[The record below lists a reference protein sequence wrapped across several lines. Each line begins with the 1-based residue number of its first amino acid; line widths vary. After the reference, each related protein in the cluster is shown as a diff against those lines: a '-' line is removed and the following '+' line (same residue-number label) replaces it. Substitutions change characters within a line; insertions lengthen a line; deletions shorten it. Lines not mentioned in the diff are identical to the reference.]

1 MRKLIF
7 LLVSTLLICSCVDG
21 LTKIGLDR
29 LNWSQSMPYGA
40 NIILDGGYILGTS
53 LDAGIVSVGDGPE
66 YDIDINDYTIGYQG
80 EAITDAIDLA
90 MTRNGNTGAN
100 IFIGSGIIDNS
111 NGNEIYIN
119 YTGLVHGVPLRI
131 TGSGLSWYGEGT
143 TIKSPKGMVIG
154 SAFVDGVDGA
164 WLSDFYLLG
173 SVTSPA
179 NIGISCNATAERVNL
194 ERIRIGQYSVGIQF
208 ENYYN
213 NILNNVVVGFCND
226 GSINISGHH
235 NRLHNVIIA
244 QPPDCPDLY
253 GLKITGVSNIINI
266 DIGVAG
272 EDSGSKGI
280 WIVGD
285 SNIVESCWVEPI
297 ATEGNRIYLDNA
309 YNNIVRMAGI
319 DQDAPYGAIALYNSN
334 ENTIDPG
341 YIPSRA
347 GTSGAFFN
355 VTFWMS
361 YYNRITMSPFTQ
373 TNSRGVLNRT
383 DSEILDY
390 GHLLTYAAPASGY
403 WYKGATVWNSEPTS
417 GQPAGWMCTATGSPG
432 IWKSMANLA

>member
-1 MRKLIF
+1 MRKIILF
-7 LLVSTLLICSCVDG
+7 LALALLLCGCVDG
-21 LTKIGLDR
+21 ATKIGLDR

-226 GSINISGHH
+226 GAINISGNH
-235 NRLHNVIIA
+235 NQLYNVIIA

-253 GLKITGVSNIINI
+253 GLKVTGLNNIINI

-272 EDSGSKGI
+272 EDGGSKGI

-285 SNIVESCWVEPI
+285 GNIVESCWIEPI
-297 ATEGNRIYLDNA
+297 STEGVRVYLDDA
-309 YNNIVRMAGI
+309 YRNEIKMAGT
-319 DQDAPYGAIALYNSN
+319 DPDAPYGVIALHYSN
-334 ENTIDPG
+334 ENKIDPT
-341 YIPSRA
+341 YMPSRG

-355 VTFWMS
+355 ITFDMS
-361 YYNRITMSPFTQ
+361 FYNQIKMSPFTQ
-373 TNSRGVLNRT
+373 TDARGVLNRT
-383 DSEILDY
+383 DGEILDY
-390 GHLLTYAAPASGY
+390 GHILGTAAPNSGY
-403 WYKGATVWNSEPTS
+403 WYKGAVVWNSEPAT
-417 GQPAGWMCTATGSPG
+417 GQPVGWICTSTGSPG
-432 IWKSMANLA
+432 TWKAMANIA